1 MTGMTTQ
8 APRMDTPDRTPPL
21 SMVLAFGPA
30 GLIVALGL
38 LGWAGWTWAVAAGRL
53 WTAAILLF
61 LAGVARGLSFF
72 TDGGPRPMQLGVM
85 LVRFLCGLL
94 ALALPMLPIGLA
106 PFLSWLLL
114 FGGYLT
120 VLLFDPPAARHGM
133 APRFFA
139 RLRGPQMFVA
149 LTGIVILAAADLTAA
164 SVRM

>member
-1 MTGMTTQ
+1 MTSP
-8 APRMDTPDRTPPL
+8 APRNDTPDRTPPL
-21 SMVLAFGPA
+21 SAVLAFGPA

-38 LGWAGWTWAVAAGRL
+38 LGWAGWPAAILAGRL

-72 TDGGPRPMQLGVM
+72 TEGGPRPAQLAAM
-85 LVRFLCGLL
+85 LVRFVCGVL
-94 ALALPMLPIGLA
+94 ALALPMLPIGAA

-114 FGGYLT
+114 FAGYLT
-120 VLLFDPPAARHGM
+120 VLLFDPRAARHGM
-133 APRFFA
+133 APRYFA

-149 LTGIVILAAADLTAA
+149 LTGIVILAAADLTTA